1 MDKTNKWQIQSAT
14 KYKYQI
20 QNAICIYKKYKGWFR
35 WFRLR
40 KCIVKYIIILYGK
53 VGFFFS
59 FSEAAE
65 GCGNVSSTA
74 NFGSI
79 DFVAVAAAAA
89 GVFGGGDAFAADAA
103 KAAGGRRSGL
113 VGSHI
118 IQLSLCSRSSSRCR
132 FLQNRQQSRRRRCSV

>member
-1 MDKTNKWQIQSAT
+1 MV
-14 KYKYQI
+14 
-20 QNAICIYKKYKGWFR
+20 
-35 WFRLR
+35 RLE
-40 KCIVKYIIILYGK
+40 
-53 VGFFFS
+53 FFFS
-59 FSEAAE
+59 SSEAAE

-118 IQLSLCSRSSSRCR
+118 IQLSLCSRCC